1 MDQTLRMPRPV
12 DIGRLLVTIQAAF
25 AAVGA
30 VFMGAVTAGGGGA
43 PPVAWALVALMLAA
57 GVSGWLLADRVAT
70 RRRRV
75 LVLLAAWEAAL
86 FAAGV
91 VTALD
96 ESDFDLFSLISPNL
110 VGPVVVAGLLLV
122 PSSARAWFDR

>member
-1 MDQTLRMPRPV
+1 M
-12 DIGRLLVTIQAAF
+12 
-25 AAVGA
+25 
-30 VFMGAVTAGGGGA
+30 
-43 PPVAWALVALMLAA
+43 
-57 GVSGWLLADRVAT
+57 AT

-75 LVLLAAWEAAL
+75 LVLLVAWEAAL